1 MSWKKNYILFTSK
14 ILRASNGNRS
24 SRPKVT
30 STEVMSTEF
39 LSYVARNFIPIKYI
53 EE

>member
-1 MSWKKNYILFTSK
+1 MYIYVYIYFFTSR

-30 STEVMSTEF
+30 STEVMSSEF
-39 LSYVARNFIPIKYI
+39 LSYAARNFIPLNI
-53 EE
+53 